1 MVLSY
6 YFQVV
11 LLLLCIFFLIMHNRS
26 EFLSDWLI
34 SISYLMAKDYVNA
47 ASFVL
52 KAGSN
57 FIYNQKGKD
66 DNTKWIVPIIPF
78 IGITIVTLFLKTSN
92 FQFIPMVLLMFHFF
106 CEWFIEDEYSKTPP
120 ICCVWFLLC
129 IYNIFIGMYLIA
141 ASNLVL
147 CINNFLIFKQCYE
160 KKES

>member
-11 LLLLCIFFLIMHNRS
+11 LLLLCIFFLIMRNRN

-106 CEWFIEDEYSKTPP
+106 CEWFIEDEY
-120 ICCVWFLLC
+120 
-129 IYNIFIGMYLIA
+129 
-141 ASNLVL
+141 
-147 CINNFLIFKQCYE
+147 
-160 KKES
+160 